1 MAWVTAPTSL
11 SLFPF
16 RRCYMNEIIQTIF
29 RRRSVRKYSDK
40 PVDNETLTLL
50 LQAAMAAP
58 NASNS
63 QPWEF
68 IVITDPATLDCLR
81 SKLLFARYNAPAA
94 IVVCGNPSIANNS
107 SGQRYWEQDCSAAT
121 ENILIAATGLGLG
134 SVWIGIHPLPGVIKI
149 VRETLAIPEHVIP
162 LSMVYVG
169 VPAEEKP
176 PRTQYDE
183 HRVYWQKYEPR
194 KRKRKVKNAKSL

>member
-1 MAWVTAPTSL
+1 
-11 SLFPF
+11 
-16 RRCYMNEIIQTIF
+16 MNEIIQTIL
-29 RRRSVRKYSDK
+29 RRRSVRKYTGQ
-40 PVDNETLTLL
+40 PVDDETLTLL

-58 NASNS
+58 SASNS

-68 IVITDPATLDCLR
+68 IIVTDPVTLGCLR
-81 SKLLFARYNAPAA
+81 DKLLSARYNAPAA

-107 SGQRYWEQDCSAAT
+107 SGQRFWEQDCSAAT

-134 SVWIGIHPLPGVIKI
+134 SVWIGVHPIPSVIKA
-149 VRETLAIPEHVIP
+149 VRELLDIPKDVTPLA
-162 LSMVYVG
+162 MVYVG
-169 VPAEEKP
+169 VPAEEKA

-194 KRKRKVKNAKSL
+194 KRRFKLKNAKFF